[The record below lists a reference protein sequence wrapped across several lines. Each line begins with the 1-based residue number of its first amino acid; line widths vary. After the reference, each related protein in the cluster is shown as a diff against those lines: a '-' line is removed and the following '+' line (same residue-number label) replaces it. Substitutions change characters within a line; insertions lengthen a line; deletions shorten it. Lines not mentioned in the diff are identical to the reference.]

1 MRNKCVREK
10 KGHIKL
16 TFTTLVEGVAFW
28 QQLLVWGYS
37 AVPRGQ
43 IHFIRAAPHVFIIQ
57 GKASISQIHQDIQ
70 HTCLGVL
77 DFFVSTCISDS
88 LLRARACFIC
98 CWIILKFSHCMIYPN
113 SGRTRWLTFPKQ
125 QMGKVWMFKITK
137 RRVWSHYNK
146 PSNKPRIENKE

>member
-1 MRNKCVREK
+1 MRNKCVWEK

-43 IHFIRAAPHVFIIQ
+43 IHFIRATPTSSSSQRQ
-57 GKASISQIHQDIQ
+57 GKHLSHSPRR
-70 HTCLGVL
+70 TCLGVL

>member
-1 MRNKCVREK
+1 MRNKCVWEK

-43 IHFIRAAPHVFIIQ
+43 IHFIRAAPTSSSLQRQ
-57 GKASISQIHQDIQ
+57 GKHLSHSPRR
-70 HTCLGVL
+70 TCLGVL

-113 SGRTRWLTFPKQ
+113 SGRTRLLFQNHKWEKSARRKISTPKYKT
-125 QMGKVWMFKITK
+125 GNF
-137 RRVWSHYNK
+137 RC
-146 PSNKPRIENKE
+146 SNSQK